1 MLRGEETTTY
11 MKIHR
16 VEATIF
22 WAHTRDEIINVMLP
36 SLVHEKCFPDL
47 ISDLDEKRG
56 VIMAR
61 ARE

>member
-1 MLRGEETTTY
+1 

-16 VEATIF
+16 VEGTIF